1 MSTKQDGKNGKNGTE
16 KTGFFKG
23 LGKEWRKISWKSR
36 SDVCREAGLVILL
49 SAVMSVIIAGL
60 DAGILQIMEFAVRL

>member
-36 SDVCREAGLVILL
+36 NDVCREAGLVILL